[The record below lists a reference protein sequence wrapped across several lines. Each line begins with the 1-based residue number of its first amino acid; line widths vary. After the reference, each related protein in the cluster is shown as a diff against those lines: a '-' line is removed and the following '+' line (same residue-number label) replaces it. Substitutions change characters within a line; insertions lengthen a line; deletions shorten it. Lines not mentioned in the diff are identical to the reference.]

1 MSCYGIVQGGQLLSS
16 GPVTWYNRNH
26 ILYPGLTLAMSA
38 LADHIDR
45 FSSTVRSI
53 RTTAS
58 ALSDPASNSQGPFT
72 RSVLKTPLGDL
83 IREIDSSELGLFT
96 LVIPSHQEKPKD
108 EITRVEFHGATP
120 LRRPAAARRDDAMR
134 IKEFEPEV
142 YAQAALKYLDR

>member
-1 MSCYGIVQGGQLLSS
+1 VLFRASLLVS
-16 GPVTWYNRNH
+16 N
-26 ILYPGLTLAMSA
+26 LYQHYTLTMSA

-45 FSSTVRSI
+45 FSSTVKSI
-53 RTTAS
+53 RTTTS
-58 ALSDPASNSQGPFT
+58 LLSDSPSDSQGPFT
-72 RSVLKTPLGDL
+72 RAVLKTPLGNL

-96 LVIPSHQEKPKD
+96 LVTPTHQDKPKD

-134 IKEFEPEV
+134 IKELEPEV

>member
-1 MSCYGIVQGGQLLSS
+1 
-16 GPVTWYNRNH
+16 
-26 ILYPGLTLAMSA
+26 MSA

-45 FSSTVRSI
+45 FSSTVKSI

-58 ALSDPASNSQGPFT
+58 ILSDPSSDSQGPFT
-72 RSVLKTPLGDL
+72 RAVLKTPLGDL

-96 LVIPSHQEKPKD
+96 LVTPTHQDKPKD
-108 EITRVEFHGATP
+108 EIMRVEFLGATP

-134 IKEFEPEV
+134 VKELEPEV